1 MMSNVREDKRAM
13 GVRAA
18 SVAVAAML
26 AGALCAPAAAHA
38 EYRGHQDLD
47 EGHWAVPEVIDWS
60 KDHRAVN
67 GFPDGSWAP
76 DAPITR
82 EQVAT
87 IIHNASGAPV
97 PAGPATFADAGQL
110 TWSADAVAWCQ
121 QQGIFTGSGNLMMP
135 ADPITRE
142 QVAKVLMVYAG
153 GAEAD
158 DAALAAFADGAEV
171 SGWARGVCSWAARSG
186 VIKGAQ
192 TPAGAMLMAQ
202 AGCTRAEFV
211 AMLMRTSDG
220 VRAGRDLS
228 GMRYEAAREWVVDYE
243 DRVVDDYEDRWVP
256 ASPEEC
262 YHNYCSACG
271 EGVYIPMRVIKYGGG
286 LPNCKYTYPEHWR
299 AWQDGLH
306 HIETHACGSP
316 DCRADGEIV
325 VHAPTVGGG
334 WESVKVG
341 SHVERVEA
349 GGHWEY
355 GQGSWVR
362 A

>member
-1 MMSNVREDKRAM
+1 
-13 GVRAA
+13 
-18 SVAVAAML
+18 
-26 AGALCAPAAAHA
+26 
-38 EYRGHQDLD
+38 
-47 EGHWAVPEVIDWS
+47 
-60 KDHRAVN
+60 
-67 GFPDGSWAP
+67 
-76 DAPITR
+76 
-82 EQVAT
+82 
-87 IIHNASGAPV
+87 
-97 PAGPATFADAGQL
+97 
-110 TWSADAVAWCQ
+110 
-121 QQGIFTGSGNLMMP
+121 
-135 ADPITRE
+135 
-142 QVAKVLMVYAG
+142 
-153 GAEAD
+153 
-158 DAALAAFADGAEV
+158 
-171 SGWARGVCSWAARSG
+171 
-186 VIKGAQ
+186 
-192 TPAGAMLMAQ
+192 
-202 AGCTRAEFV
+202 
-211 AMLMRTSDG
+211 MLMRTSDG

-271 EGVYIPMRVIKYGGG
+271 EGVYIPMRVIMDGGG
-286 LPNCKYTYPEHWR
+286 LPNCEYTYPEHWR

-316 DCRADGEIV
+316 DCRAADEIV